1 MVPKM
6 QTSVGIACFESYHS
20 RSRLLLRSAASLLQT
35 LSLPLPGALSS
46 SRLSPPPRLPS
57 LSPSLVLRPPLTV
70 TGWLVDWL
78 FLGGGRE
85 GDYRRQ
91 RPARSWPRPPRARP
105 PPADSHFPH
114 SFASKARSLPPVPP
128 SVPRRG
134 SSPSLRF
141 VLAVGGRRGH
151 GPRYEGHGGGK
162 RIRADTFEGRD
173 RCRSPR
179 GAKTQGR
186 IRYTQIRRYEC
197 R

>member
-85 GDYRRQ
+85 REGGRLP
-91 RPARSWPRPPRARP
+91 PAPRSLLVAAAAARAASASWLTFSPFICKQGSLASSRSSLSPSARLFPFASLRSCRWRTARP
-105 PPADSHFPH
+105 
-114 SFASKARSLPPVPP
+114 R
-128 SVPRRG
+128 
-134 SSPSLRF
+134 PSLRRP
-141 VLAVGGRRGH
+141 RRWK
-151 GPRYEGHGGGK
+151 EN
-162 RIRADTFEGRD
+162 
-173 RCRSPR
+173 
-179 GAKTQGR
+179 
-186 IRYTQIRRYEC
+186 
-197 R
+197 

>member
-1 MVPKM
+1 MKA
-6 QTSVGIACFESYHS
+6 TTRARACFFALLPPYFKLFPSLSLALS
-20 RSRLLLRSAASLLQT
+20 RRVV
-35 LSLPLPGALSS
+35 SLPLHACPRSLPLSS
-46 SRLSPPPRLPS
+46 SVLHSQSP
-57 LSPSLVLRPPLTV
+57 V
-70 TGWLVDWL
+70 GWLT
-78 FLGGGRE
+78 GCSSEEGGRE
-85 GDYRRQ
+85 GDYRQ